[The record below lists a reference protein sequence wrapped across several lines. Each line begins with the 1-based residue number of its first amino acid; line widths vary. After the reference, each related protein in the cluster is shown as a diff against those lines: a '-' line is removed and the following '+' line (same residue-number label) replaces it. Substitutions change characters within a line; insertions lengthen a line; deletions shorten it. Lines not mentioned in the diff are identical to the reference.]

1 MKKSILIAFITI
13 LTNVYCQE
21 IELDLSMIM
30 EDITNYSDETIDLE
44 SLSETLLTLY
54 NQPIDLNRADYF
66 DFQCLPFLSE
76 EEIIRIINFRN
87 EYGLFLS
94 HYELFLIEG
103 LDSSKAEL
111 MLPFIRISHMLNNR
125 DTIPLIRNVLKT
137 SRKSIILRYQRII
150 QDQKGIENRRNSV
163 SIDQNQFFVGS
174 ANYVYGRMEIHEP
187 NDFDIGL
194 TFEKD
199 AGETFF
205 IDPESKYY
213 GFDHYAG
220 YFRLLNRGILKELTF
235 GDYQM
240 HLGEGLVWGRGFV
253 SKGSETI
260 GAVRNRHSGPHPY
273 QGASESG
280 YLRGIS
286 ITLGNNVFNCT
297 GFLSRKLIDA
307 MILRD
312 TLGSNVGHPY
322 VTSVSTTG
330 HHRTPEELRRK
341 GDLKEYATGFNT
353 QYLVSG
359 LNLTIGATFAYN
371 KWALPFRKKTNY
383 YNQFK
388 FSGNENYCGSIY
400 YNLYRGKWNI
410 FGELAQ
416 SRDKGLGLVQGIIA
430 NIVSNVETVVHIR
443 YYSPKYFSNYGKS
456 FAEYTGNA
464 NEKGLY
470 WGIKIIP
477 IHQIEFRGYFD
488 TFRSDWLRY
497 NTTAPATGNELFAN
511 LIYRPKSSIHLAF
524 VFKRESKY
532 RNDPKN
538 SIQVQTPREGIK
550 KKYQLIFELHPT
562 EYIRF
567 KTRIQGST
575 YQFRNLRTNGYC
587 IAQDILCELS
597 KLRITSRFAYF
608 RTEDYYNRQ
617 YMYEHDL
624 LYAYS
629 FPAYNGHGLR
639 AYVLFKYSPA
649 RGIDVWLKTAHY
661 HYFNTEE
668 IGTGLLMI
676 SGNKKTEIK
685 CQVRIKF

>member
-1 MKKSILIAFITI
+1 MKKVFVIAYIGILSNI
-13 LTNVYCQE
+13 YCQE
-21 IELDLSMIM
+21 NDLNLCEVI
-30 EDITNYSDETIDLE
+30 EDIINHSDETIDLE
-44 SLSETLLTLY
+44 SLSETLVTLH
-54 NQPIDLNRADYF
+54 NQPIDLNSADHS

-103 LDSSKAEL
+103 LDSLKAEL
-111 MLPFIRISHMLNNR
+111 ILPFIRVAHVSVMR
-125 DTIPLIRNVLKT
+125 DTIPLIKNITKT
-137 SRKSIILRYQRII
+137 SRKSMILRYQRII
-150 QDQKGIENRRNSV
+150 QVQKGTENRKNNA
-163 SIDQNQFFVGS
+163 SIHQNQYFVGT
-174 ANYVYGRMEIHEP
+174 ADYIYGRMEMHEP

-205 IDPESKYY
+205 IDPGSKYY

-220 YFRLLNRGILKELTF
+220 YFRLLDRGILKELTL
-235 GDYQM
+235 GDFQM
-240 HLGEGLVWGRGFV
+240 HLGEGLVLGRGFM

-260 GAVRNRHSGPHPY
+260 AAVRNRHNGTHPF

-280 YLRGIS
+280 FLRGIS
-286 ITLGNNVFNCT
+286 ITLGNAVFNCT
-297 GFLSRKLIDA
+297 GFLSRRLVDA
-307 MILRD
+307 TILRD
-312 TLGSNVGHPY
+312 TLPSTVGHQY
-322 VTSVSTTG
+322 ATSISTTG
-330 HHRTPEELRRK
+330 YHRTPEEIQKK
-341 GDLKEYATGFNT
+341 GDLKEYTYGFNA
-353 QYLVSG
+353 QYLISG
-359 LNLTIGATFAYN
+359 INMTMGTTFAYN
-371 KWALPFRKKTNY
+371 KWDLPLRRKISY
-383 YNQFK
+383 YNQFS

-410 FGELAQ
+410 FGEIAQ
-416 SRDKGLGLVQGIIA
+416 SRYNARGLVQGIIA

-443 YYSPKYFSNYGKS
+443 YYSPKYFSDHGKS
-456 FAEYTGNA
+456 FAEYTGNS

-470 WGIKIIP
+470 WGLKIIP

-497 NTTAPATGNELFAN
+497 NTAAPATGNELFVN
-511 LIYRPKSSIHLAF
+511 LQYRPKSSINLAF

-532 RNDPKN
+532 RNDSK
-538 SIQVQTPREGIK
+538 SAAAVRTILEGK
-550 KKYQLIFELHPT
+550 KKNYKLIFELHPT
-562 EYIRF
+562 GLFRF

-575 YQFRNLRTNGYC
+575 YQFRNIRTIGYC

-597 KLRITSRFAYF
+597 KLRINSRFAYF

-629 FPAYNGHGLR
+629 FPAYNGHGFR
-639 AYVLFKYSPA
+639 VYILFRYSPA
-649 RGIDVWLKTAHY
+649 RSIDLWLKAAHY
-661 HYFNTEE
+661 HYLDTDE
-668 IGTGLLMI
+668 IGSGLLLI